1 MDGKGASK
9 FLLRLMLNSQEVVC
23 RFLAA
28 IRAFQFAAADG
39 ELRSDGKKIIQESSL
54 WNLRMYKA
62 HFAVATSQDP
72 SRHFAPELPYV

>member
-1 MDGKGASK
+1 MGGKSASK
-9 FLLRLMLNSQEVVC
+9 SLLALIFDGHQVVS